1 MYWLEETDDFDE
13 QYEFEM
19 GSTTVYNINVH
30 RNIACGFTVRE
41 QLQVVHNWNSILIVN
56 TLFPLFS
63 TNNIWMLS
71 M

>member
-1 MYWLEETDDFDE
+1 
-13 QYEFEM
+13 
-19 GSTTVYNINVH
+19 
-30 RNIACGFTVRE
+30 VRE